1 MTKFATFD
9 PASGALNG
17 RYDSAVHT
25 SIPAGAVPLDDVT
38 FFRSIAET
46 DGVWTC
52 TDGKTVTK
60 VMPSAAQ
67 LLAAAQA
74 TASGAMN
81 AATQAAIYAGFQSSA
96 LGKVYTYPA
105 KDTDQQN
112 LAASVL
118 DAVINASVSGYT
130 TPFWCC
136 DSTGKWAYVPHTSA
150 QMIQVGKDGKNA
162 ILAALSRNA
171 VAQAAI
177 ANATSV
183 ATVQAVT
190 F

>member
-1 MTKFATFD
+1 MTKSATFD
-9 PASGALNG
+9 PTTGILNA
-17 RYDSAVHT
+17 RYDAAINTVIPASAV
-25 SIPAGAVPLDDVT
+25 SLDDAT
-38 FFRSIAET
+38 FLRTINES
-46 DGVWTC
+46 DGVWTLI
-52 TDGKTVTK
+52 GGTVTK
-60 VMPSAAQ
+60 VMPTSAQ

-118 DAVINASVSGYT
+118 DAVINASTTGYT
-130 TPFWCC
+130 TPFWCE

-150 QMIQVGKDGKNA
+150 QMIQVGKDGKTA

-177 ANATSV
+177 AAATTV
-183 ATVQAVT
+183 AGVQAVT